1 MMRYGRNRDW
11 RTRQAYWWHWSD
23 SLPNVYLW
31 PWGEDTKDTPLWCS
45 IFWDKSTSCTYETVQ
60 MDVFHFLNMLHSN
73 KTAVAQIIWRMW
85 FQDFD
90 STHKGFWYHIL
101 LSGVQRIDGKGK
113 NSIKRILL
121 IYSLRSSPHAG
132 FSKAGVIYTGK
143 RTLFSVMDPLPQG
156 ASKCENPLPTRNIW

>member
-1 MMRYGRNRDW
+1 MGGIGIGGLAKPIDGI
-11 RTRQAYWWHWSD
+11 D
-23 SLPNVYLW
+23 PIVYLMFTYDLEGRIRRIPLFGVPFFEISPQAALMKRFRW
-31 PWGEDTKDTPLWCS
+31 TYSISSICFTP
-45 IFWDKSTSCTYETVQ
+45 T
-60 MDVFHFLNMLHSN
+60 

-101 LSGVQRIDGKGK
+101 LSGVQHIDGKGK

-156 ASKCENPLPTRNIW
+156 ASKCGNPLPTRNIW